1 MYEVYEFAALNK
13 IKLKQWYTYKQVMTS
28 PKRKLK
34 KEVST
39 TSYNKF
45 KKLDGSHSLRT
56 VDETCYVDYQARTRH
71 GGKVVVFNYALAKE
85 IGLINKSHDNEMNK
99 DLEKA
104 IIDTFGILI
113 INEFDIENNKKFP
126 KEDIR
131 KGRYMATRYLQLQHP
146 NKQGKT
152 SGDGRSI
159 WNGEIKSS
167 GRRWDITS
175 CGTGATILS
184 PATHIHGKL
193 FETGDPSISY
203 GCGYAEVDE
212 GIETLIFSEILNLN
226 EMATERVLAI
236 IRFPDGY
243 GITVRAHDNLL
254 RPSHF
259 FNHLK
264 QNNLPTLT
272 SLVDYYIDRQEKN
285 KFWKAPKKEAS
296 YDYFLEKQIEVFAQ
310 LAATF
315 EDEYIFCWMDWDGD
329 NILMDGGIIDYGS
342 VRQFG
347 LFHSEY
353 RFDDDDRFST
363 SILEQKK
370 KAKYTVQCF
379 IQLIDYIKTGDKK
392 PLDSFKSD
400 IHLKNFDEEFQ
411 NQKRKNI
418 LKKIGLPLKCHK
430 SIIDSN
436 SDLIDEF
443 ITQFSYFEKAKSVTG
458 MRKVNDGIS
467 WDAIFCMRD
476 ILREL
481 PQLLLARGESITS
494 EEFVEIVKSN
504 YAKKDDLVLADYRK
518 KKIELFQN
526 NYRKI
531 INEATTFLRKSEN
544 AVLLEVTMRSSIINR
559 FDRVTG
565 DSISTIREILM
576 RDIHKIKPDK
586 LYDLIENFSRY
597 QNLNPDERKTEKV
610 KKKNS
615 KLMKGFVDIVREY
628 REGI

>member
-1 MYEVYEFAALNK
+1 
-13 IKLKQWYTYKQVMTS
+13 MTS
-28 PKRKLK
+28 LKRKLK
-34 KEVST
+34 KDEKTVSY
-39 TSYNKF
+39 SKF
-45 KKLDGSHSLRT
+45 KKLDGSHSLKE
-56 VDETCYVDYQARTRH
+56 VDDTCYVDYKARTRH

-85 IGLINKSHDNEMNK
+85 IGLISKSHENEMNQE
-99 DLEKA
+99 LEK
-104 IIDTFGILI
+104 IIVDTFGIVI
-113 INEFDIENNKKFP
+113 INEFDIENKKEFP

-131 KGRYMATRYLQLQHP
+131 KGHYMATRYLQLQHP

-159 WNGEIKSS
+159 WNGEVKSG

-212 GIETLIFSEILNLN
+212 GIETLLFSEVLNLN
-226 EMATERVLAI
+226 DMATERVLAI

-264 QNNLPTLT
+264 QNNLSTLE
-272 SLVDYYIDRQEKN
+272 SLVNYYIDRQETN
-285 KFWKAPKKEAS
+285 RYWSVSKKS
-296 YDYFLEKQIEVFAQ
+296 NRYDYFLERQIEVFAK

-353 RFDDDDRFST
+353 RFDDDDRYST

-370 KAKYTVQCF
+370 KAKYTAQCF
-379 IQLIDYIKTGDKK
+379 IQLINYIKSGEKK
-392 PLDSFKSD
+392 PLDTFKND
-400 IHLKNFDEEFQ
+400 KYLKKFDEEFL

-418 LKKIGLPLKCHK
+418 LKKIGLPLKCHEAFIEK
-430 SIIDSN
+430 SPKLIDS
-436 SDLIDEF
+436 F
-443 ITQFSYFEKAKSVTG
+443 IQQFSYFERTKSVAG
-458 MRKVNDGIS
+458 MKKVNDGIS

-481 PQLLLARGESITS
+481 PQLLLARGASIKP
-494 EEFVEIVKSN
+494 EEFIEIIKSN
-504 YAKKDDLVLADYRK
+504 YAKKADLELTDYRK
-518 KKIELFQN
+518 KKIDKFQK
-526 NYRKI
+526 NYWQI
-531 INEATTFLRKSEN
+531 INFASQYLKKTDHAL
-544 AVLLEVTMRSSIINR
+544 LLEVTMRSSVINR

-576 RDIHKIKPDK
+576 KDIVKIKPDN
-586 LYDLIENFSRY
+586 LYNLVENFSHY
-597 QNLNPDERKTEKV
+597 QNLNPDERSSDKIKRKT
-610 KKKNS
+610 S
-615 KLMKGFVDIVREY
+615 KLMRGFVDIVREY